1 MSYVCLAFALL
12 YFAMSTC
19 TYGWARS
26 QPGQL
31 VSSDSINAQNHAQ
44 LTVQLDLLSEIWKVL
59 SLSTIVV
66 FVALSIASLLML
78 GSEDAD
84 RMMKDNNLIGL
95 IVVNCWMSVV
105 ALFMMFWGN
114 ETFVI
119 KRGESLCMGMLYGG
133 TKYYSALLLLICIMF
148 ANLSLFDER
157 DRDDEKIWVS
167 TATALACLVLSFV
180 HFGFASKA
188 REYQAKVHEATDKD
202 GIDFVHVDEQLA

>member
-12 YFAMSTC
+12 YFAISTC

-44 LTVQLDLLSEIWKVL
+44 LTVQFDLLSEIWKVL

-84 RMMKDNNLIGL
+84 RMMKDNNLIGR

-133 TKYYSALLLLICIMF
+133 TKYYSALLFLICIMF
-148 ANLSLFDER
+148 ANLSFDEG
-157 DRDDEKIWVS
+157 DRDEKIWVS

-202 GIDFVHVDEQLA
+202 GSDFVRVDEQLA